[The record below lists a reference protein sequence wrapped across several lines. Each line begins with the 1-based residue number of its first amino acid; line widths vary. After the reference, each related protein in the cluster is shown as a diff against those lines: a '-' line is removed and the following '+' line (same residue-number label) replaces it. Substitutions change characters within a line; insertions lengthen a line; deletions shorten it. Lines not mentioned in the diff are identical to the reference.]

1 MEFAEGLLPKKV
13 TKLCEQNKLPIIHL
27 ILQAH
32 KSSYILTTAPFSPKK
47 YVNQFNMAKNTTV
60 KYLTKNEA

>member
-32 KSSYILTTAPFSPKK
+32 KSSYFLTITPFPLNN
-47 YVNQFNMAKNTTV
+47 YVNQFNTTKTLTV

>member
-32 KSSYILTTAPFSPKK
+32 KSSYILTITPFTPKTN
-47 YVNQFNMAKNTTV
+47 VNTFNMLKNTTV
-60 KYLTKNEA
+60 KYLT